1 MKKTLFTIGSYIW
14 AFMLGAYAVSQFK
27 FDTPIE
33 GYRWGITSFLLVMFI
48 VATFNTKEK

>member
-1 MKKTLFTIGSYIW
+1 MKKILYTIGSHIW
-14 AFMLGAYAVSQFK
+14 AVMLGAYAVSQFK

-33 GYRWGITSFLLVMFI
+33 GYRWAITSFLLVMFI